1 MGTLSGPLPPV
12 GATRKRFVIGAMPGH
27 LSLRPSVA
35 CMAHR
40 PAAVDVVLPCL
51 DEELALPW
59 LLDRM
64 PSWARPILADNG
76 STDASVAIADSKG
89 IQVVEVLQR
98 GYGAACHAGL
108 LAATAPLVAFMDADA
123 SLDPR
128 SLASLLAEYRASA
141 DPGRPHLV
149 VGARRPVSSAAWPT
163 RLRLADRVLAHR
175 VRRATGVAL
184 EDIGPLRL
192 APTTAL
198 RALPIA
204 DRCSGYPVE
213 TVLRAARAGWS
224 VTGVPVPYLP
234 RSGRSKVTGT
244 WLGAARAVQDMS
256 RVLAS

>member
-1 MGTLSGPLPPV
+1 
-12 GATRKRFVIGAMPGH
+12 
-27 LSLRPSVA
+27 
-35 CMAHR
+35 MAHR
-40 PAAVDVVLPCL
+40 FPAVDVVLPCL
-51 DEELALPW
+51 NEAEALPW
-59 LLDRM
+59 VLDRM
-64 PSWARPILADNG
+64 PDWARPIVADNG
-76 STDASVAIADSKG
+76 STDASVAIARSRG

-123 SLDPR
+123 SLDPW
-128 SLASLLAEYRASA
+128 SLEALLTEHRASP
-141 DPGRPHLV
+141 DRGQSHLV
-149 VGARRPVSSAAWPT
+149 VGARRPVSAAAWPPH
-163 RLRLADRVLAHR
+163 LRLANRVLTHR
-175 VRRATGVAL
+175 VRRATGVDL

-198 RALPIA
+198 RALPIH
-204 DRCSGYPVE
+204 DRRSGYPVE

-224 VTGVPVPYLP
+224 VTGVPVPYRP